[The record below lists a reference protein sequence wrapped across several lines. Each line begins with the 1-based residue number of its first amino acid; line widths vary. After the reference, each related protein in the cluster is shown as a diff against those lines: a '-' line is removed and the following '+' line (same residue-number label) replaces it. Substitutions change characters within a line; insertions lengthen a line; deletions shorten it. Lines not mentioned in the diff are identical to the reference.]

1 MKEKTMLR
9 IDTVETP
16 IGPLHLA
23 LSGDALC
30 GARFNAPFA
39 GARANASVGE
49 RVRAYFAGDLRAL
62 DDVPIEMNGTTF
74 QLRVW
79 EALRAIPPGETRTYG
94 ELARILGTHPRAV
107 GAANGS
113 NQVGVVIPCHR
124 VVAADGKLCGYAW
137 GEERKRWLLAHEGCR
152 IALVA

>member
-1 MKEKTMLR
+1 MPR
-9 IDTVETP
+9 IDTVHTP

-30 GARFNAPFA
+30 GARFDAPFV
-39 GARANASVGE
+39 GVRASNSVGE
-49 RVRAYFAGDLRAL
+49 RLRAYFAGNLGAL
-62 DDVPIEMNGTTF
+62 DDVLIEMNGTTF
-74 QLRVW
+74 QRRVW

-94 ELARILGTHPRAV
+94 ELARVLGTHPRAV

-113 NQVGVVIPCHR
+113 NQVGVAIPCHR
-124 VVAADGKLCGYAW
+124 VIAADGKLCGYAW

>member
-23 LSGDALC
+23 FSGDALC
-30 GARFNAPFA
+30 GARFDAPFT
-39 GARANASVGE
+39 GDRASTSIGE

-62 DDVPIEMNGTTF
+62 DGVPIEMNGTPF
-74 QLRVW
+74 QRRVW
-79 EALRAIPPGETRTYG
+79 QALRGIPAGETRTYG
-94 ELARILGTHPRAV
+94 ELARLLGTHPRAV

-113 NQVGVVIPCHR
+113 NHVGIVIPCHR
-124 VVAADGKLCGYAW
+124 VVAADGTLCGYAW

>member
-1 MKEKTMLR
+1 MPR
-9 IDTVETP
+9 IDTVHTP

-30 GARFNAPFA
+30 GARFDAPFV
-39 GARANASVGE
+39 GVRASNSVGE
-49 RVRAYFAGDLRAL
+49 RLRAYFAGNLGAL

-74 QLRVW
+74 QRRVW

-94 ELARILGTHPRAV
+94 ELARVLGTHPRAV

-113 NQVGVVIPCHR
+113 NQVGVAIPCHR
-124 VVAADGKLCGYAW
+124 VIAADGKLCGYAW

>member
-1 MKEKTMLR
+1 MKTMLR
-9 IDTVETP
+9 IDTVHTP

-23 LSGDALC
+23 VSGDALC
-30 GARFNAPFA
+30 GARFDAPFA
-39 GARANASVGE
+39 GVRTSTSVGE
-49 RVRAYFAGDLRAL
+49 RLRAYFAGNLGAL

-74 QLRVW
+74 QRRVW

-94 ELARILGTHPRAV
+94 ELARVLGTHPRAV
-107 GAANGS
+107 GAANSS

-124 VVAADGKLCGYAW
+124 VIAADGKLCGYAW